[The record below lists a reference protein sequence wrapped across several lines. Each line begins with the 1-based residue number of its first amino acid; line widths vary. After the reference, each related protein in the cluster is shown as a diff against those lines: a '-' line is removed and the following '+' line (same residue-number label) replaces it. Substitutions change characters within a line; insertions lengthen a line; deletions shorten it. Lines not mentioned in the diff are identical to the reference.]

1 MVGMVGSLSADELG
15 DAVAGI
21 GSDFLAHHLLVG
33 AAVDDAVAGA
43 DGVSLADDQVVVAVP
58 EPDGVAAHA
67 VGVARAVP
75 VFVVGDGDIAGHFQE
90 SGVGPFEE
98 FGATEGVA
106 FHDFTL
112 FDVEGALFA
121 DKGVGEGDFADVVH
135 RGGSEDEFL
144 VGFGPADVAGDD
156 AGVVAD
162 TLDVSAGFVVFVDGG
177 PG

>member
-1 MVGMVGSLSADELG
+1 M
-15 DAVAGI
+15 
-21 GSDFLAHHLLVG
+21 
-33 AAVDDAVAGA
+33 AAE
-43 DGVSLADDQVVVAVP
+43 GVVVVA
-58 EPDGVAAHA
+58 EHDDATDDGDLVAMESA
-67 VGVARAVP
+67 GVARAVP
-75 VFVVGDGDIAGHFQE
+75 AFVVGDGDIAGHFQE